1 MKEGARKEKR
11 TAMLITYQANLKI
24 IAVVFV
30 GALAVGCGGRLNPIV
45 QAQGPGALFT
55 PPHQESV
62 CPTGCIAMQSNPSFL
77 ELRFGPTNNTAQ
89 DGFSISLPFPMHV
102 RMLDVWIGTQTGALF
117 ESDSRLQIIFPDGS
131 WREFKAQY
139 DKHQDVV
146 GDVQRSF
153 DVDLTLPAG
162 TTLVVYHT
170 EQGVISC
177 PQQGCGYDA
186 TWSVQGL

>member
-1 MKEGARKEKR
+1 
-11 TAMLITYQANLKI
+11 MLITHQARLKTI
-24 IAVVFV
+24 VAVLI
-30 GALAVGCGGRLNPIV
+30 GALAVGCGGRLNPSV
-45 QAQGPGALFT
+45 KAQGPTALFN

-77 ELRFGPTNNTAQ
+77 ELRFGPTNNTPE

-102 RMLDVWIGTQTGALF
+102 RMLDVWIGTQSGDVF

-146 GDVQRSF
+146 GEY
-153 DVDLTLPAG
+153 PAFF
-162 TTLVVYHT
+162 
-170 EQGVISC
+170 
-177 PQQGCGYDA
+177 
-186 TWSVQGL
+186 

>member
-1 MKEGARKEKR
+1 
-11 TAMLITYQANLKI
+11 MLSTNQAQLKMVAALLI
-24 IAVVFV
+24 
-30 GALAVGCGGRLNPIV
+30 GALAVGCGGQLNPRV
-45 QAQGPGALFT
+45 HAQGPTALFN

-77 ELRFGPTNNTAQ
+77 ELRFGPTNNTSQ

-102 RMLDVWIGTQTGALF
+102 RMLDVWIGTDAGQVF

-139 DKHQDVV
+139 DKHEDVV
-146 GDVQRSF
+146 GSVQRSF

-162 TTLVVYHT
+162 TTFVVYHS
-170 EQGVISC
+170 EQGVITC
-177 PQQGCGYDA
+177 PQTGCGYDT
-186 TWSVQGL
+186 TWSLQGF